1 MEKLINN
8 KCVSPPPPPH
18 QPPFP
23 ELRPGFPPNYY
34 SKVINIQHMYKL
46 MVKIINFKAIPCV
59 HIVQLVKTF
68 TEEKMQLI
76 TGNIDF
82 VCCQCWKK
90 EKRERFHF
98 PDLINNNFFYL
109 RTLHLEFVNC
119 VMCEKDS
126 LFVLFTNQASIY
138 SRDVYIYVY
147 PGYSK
152 KLYLEYHAYK
162 LG

>member
-1 MEKLINN
+1 
-8 KCVSPPPPPH
+8 
-18 QPPFP
+18 
-23 ELRPGFPPNYY
+23 
-34 SKVINIQHMYKL
+34 
-46 MVKIINFKAIPCV
+46 MVTADLVVLDSGSIKILLLAMNLFLSLDCTLCLFFLSCV

-98 PDLINNNFFYL
+98 PDLINNFFYL

>member
-1 MEKLINN
+1 MFHHH
-8 KCVSPPPPPH
+8 H
-18 QPPFP
+18 QPPFS

-98 PDLINNNFFYL
+98 PDLINNTFFLLTYVTFRVCKL
-109 RTLHLEFVNC
+109 CNVWKRFIVRLVY
-119 VMCEKDS
+119 
-126 LFVLFTNQASIY
+126 QPSIHIFQG
-138 SRDVYIYVY
+138 RLYIRI
-147 PGYSK
+147 PWIF
-152 KLYLEYHAYK
+152 
-162 LG
+162 

>member
-8 KCVSPPPPPH
+8 KCVSPPPPHPH

-82 VCCQCWKK
+82 VCCQC
-90 EKRERFHF
+90 
-98 PDLINNNFFYL
+98 
-109 RTLHLEFVNC
+109 
-119 VMCEKDS
+119 
-126 LFVLFTNQASIY
+126 
-138 SRDVYIYVY
+138 
-147 PGYSK
+147 
-152 KLYLEYHAYK
+152 
-162 LG
+162 

>member
-1 MEKLINN
+1 MFHFMFETRLFSFWFNN
-8 KCVSPPPPPH
+8 CLLNNGRTNKQQFTTPSH

-90 EKRERFHF
+90 EKREIFHF
-98 PDLINNNFFYL
+98 PDLINVTGL
-109 RTLHLEFVNC
+109 SVDVKKKSTLL
-119 VMCEKDS
+119 
-126 LFVLFTNQASIY
+126 LGSINGLLL
-138 SRDVYIYVY
+138 SPVI
-147 PGYSK
+147 
-152 KLYLEYHAYK
+152 
-162 LG
+162 